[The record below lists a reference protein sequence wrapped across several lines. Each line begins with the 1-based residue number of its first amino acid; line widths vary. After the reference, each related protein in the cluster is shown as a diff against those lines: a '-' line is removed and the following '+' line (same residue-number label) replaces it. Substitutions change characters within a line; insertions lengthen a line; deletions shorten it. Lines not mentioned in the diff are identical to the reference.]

1 MMSLT
6 AYRVIAPAILI
17 LWSAEFSRADETKP
31 PIAPGFYHIH
41 VYKEDTI
48 ESRIVEIRNMRL
60 DSSFKDVLLDS
71 TFKDGGYMDVTWVGM
86 WPDDFRETEQQNR
99 IRTTGIF
106 NPKAIEMAIPD
117 NSAAYGVKVYFFSF
131 ELAPGKNGTHKGKGY
146 VAYTRSKGP
155 TTINLT
161 CELEP
166 LPNFKIPKRAKR

>member
-1 MMSLT
+1 MTSLT

-17 LWSAEFSRADETKP
+17 LWGAGFSCADETKP
-31 PIAPGFYHIH
+31 PIAPGFYHIQ

-48 ESRIVEIRNMRL
+48 ESRVVEIRNMR
-60 DSSFKDVLLDS
+60 LDS

-86 WPDDFRETEQQNR
+86 WPDGFHETEQQNQT
-99 IRTTGIF
+99 RTTGIF

-117 NSAAYGVKVYFFSF
+117 NSAPYVLQVYFFSF
-131 ELAPGKNGTHKGKGY
+131 ELSPDKGGTHKGKGY
-146 VAYTRSKGP
+146 MAYTGLKGP

-166 LPNFKIPKRAKR
+166 LPNFKMPKRAKR